1 MQDEED
7 MILRIYHFNIDTYVF
22 GKIID
27 VTDEIEQ
34 REYLIQRARIDGL
47 TNLYNATYTKEYIDE
62 VLKSKPEDRQDAL
75 LVIDLDN
82 FKHFNDIYGH
92 IRGDFILQEVAMAL
106 ITSFEEARIIGRVG
120 GDEFVVYLEDVVM
133 ENGECYQANNFMKEL
148 QKIDMDEPITA
159 SIGVKVIDD
168 RSSYIEAFEDA
179 DRALYD
185 IKDKKNQIGIY
196 KGDTNGKV

>member
-159 SIGVKVIDD
+159 SIGVKVIHD

>member
-1 MQDEED
+1 
-7 MILRIYHFNIDTYVF
+7 
-22 GKIID
+22 
-27 VTDEIEQ
+27 TDEIEQ

-159 SIGVKVIDD
+159 SIGVKVIHD